1 MDSARSPRLL
11 RRINFG
17 VVLGYALG
25 AGEFTAARAME
36 ATSLTRA
43 TVLGLCTEMVEAGW
57 LEECGATTRI
67 GPGRPAHRYRIAGR
81 LRVAGIDAG
90 EHHFSVRVADLH
102 GEQVAGGREEVDSWA
117 LGREGRVR
125 VAREFL
131 ETSMAEA
138 GCRQEDL
145 LLTVVGIPAP
155 VDAEG
160 RSPEGQHGFW
170 PLMNAGFA
178 AGLPGRVVIEND
190 ANLAALAES
199 GRAGDGS
206 DGAARGSGNSA
217 TLLTGERFG
226 SGLIV
231 DGRLLR
237 GARGGA
243 GEMRLLDAFFDDPE
257 GTSGIAALARSW
269 AREVLEDP
277 ALETSL
283 RRPPGTGVPDSLD
296 SRDGHAAVTV
306 TVADVAAAVSA
317 GDAAASRIVDRIS
330 WRIARIALA
339 LASLL
344 DVDTVI
350 LAGAPADLIDAVLVR
365 ARRILETEFYP
376 PLPCLVAGR
385 LGVHGVVHGAVEHAL
400 ALLREDPLQYLS

>member
-1 MDSARSPRLL
+1 MDSARSPRLM

-25 AGEFTAARAME
+25 ADEFTAAEAME

-43 TVLGLCTEMVEAGW
+43 TVLGLCSELADAGW
-57 LEECGATTRI
+57 LEESGDVRARS
-67 GPGRPAHRYRIAGR
+67 GPGRPAHRYRISGR

-90 EHHFSVRVADLH
+90 EGHFSVRIADLH
-102 GEQVAGGREEVDSWA
+102 GEEITAGRQEVDSHA

-125 VAREFL
+125 VAREYL
-131 ETSMAEA
+131 EASMAEA
-138 GCRQEDL
+138 GCREEDL

-160 RSPEGQHGFW
+160 HSPEGQKGFW

-178 AGLPGRVVIEND
+178 DGLPGRVVLEND
-190 ANLAALAES
+190 ANLAALAE
-199 GRAGDGS
+199 AGGVGDVS
-206 DGAARGSGNSA
+206 RNSA

-237 GARGGA
+237 GPHGGA
-243 GEMRLLDAFFDDPE
+243 GEMRLLDAFFDSD
-257 GTSGIAALARSW
+257 GTAGIAYLARTWAVEALA
-269 AREVLEDP
+269 DP
-277 ALETSL
+277 TVETVL
-283 RRPPGTGVPDSLD
+283 RRRPGPDGRVSV
-296 SRDGHAAVTV
+296 S
-306 TVADVAAAVSA
+306 VADVAAALAA
-317 GDAAASRIVDRIS
+317 GDATASGIVDRIS

-350 LAGAPADLIDAVLVR
+350 LTGAPADLIEAVLVR
-365 ARRILETEFYP
+365 ARTILETEFYP
-376 PLPCLVAGR
+376 PLPRLVPGR
-385 LGVHGVVHGAVEHAL
+385 LGVHGVVHGAVDHAL
-400 ALLREDPLQYLS
+400 ALLRADPLQYLS